1 MVQNQSP
8 LILTRTLR
16 MPLLAHDAASDAGVP
31 AGPYN
36 GLLGGGGDIGINS
49 ILEFEIAVAGAPGP
63 SGYLVDITV
72 LDAAVRAAAA
82 GRCATA
88 LRAEVT
94 GGARSDVPALL
105 REIARAASASI
116 PAQIRSLTLRPS
128 PFRST
133 TVEFLDDLR
142 HMPDAMPT
150 TLITET
156 FEFAASHRL
165 HLPELDAHENQR
177 LFGKCNNPNGHG
189 HNYRIEVGCAVEPA
203 SSGREG
209 SFRFGDL
216 EEIVQREIMRRFDH
230 KHLNLDCPEFQD
242 LNPSVENIARVCH
255 GLLDAPVRSRHGEL
269 RFVRVWETDKTSCRY
284 PA

>member
-1 MVQNQSP
+1 MVQNQTS

-16 MPLLAHDAASDAGVP
+16 VPLLTRASALGTRS
-31 AGPYN
+31 GNEPYN

-49 ILEFEIAVAGAPGP
+49 ILEFEIAVVGVPGP

-72 LDAAVRAAAA
+72 LDAAVRDAAA
-82 GRCATA
+82 GRCADA
-88 LRAEVT
+88 LRAEVS
-94 GGARSDVPALL
+94 GGARTDLPALL
-105 REIARAASASI
+105 GEIARAASASI
-116 PAQIRSLTLRPS
+116 PAQVRSLAMRPS

-133 TVEFLDDLR
+133 TVEFHDDLR
-142 HMPDAMPT
+142 QKPDAMPT

-165 HLPELDAHENQR
+165 HLPELGADENKR

-203 SSGREG
+203 SAGQPRGFS
-209 SFRFGDL
+209 FGDL
-216 EEIVQREIMRRFDH
+216 EEIVQREIMHRFDH
-230 KHLNLDCPEFQD
+230 KHLNLDCPEFREV
-242 LNPSVENIARVCH
+242 NPSVENIARICH
-255 GLLDAPVRSRHGEL
+255 DLLDAPVRDRHGRLE
-269 RFVRVWETDKTSCRY
+269 FVRVWETEKTSCRY